1 MAEEKSV
8 SLSEL
13 KEILASQQK
22 MFTEQTA
29 SLIAEMKK
37 PTVLEQQT
45 LDKQAAEILA
55 KNQERKDNAAGMKA
69 KRDADRMTKRTCN
82 HTHPNGSTH
91 CVYVQPTRHDRFG
104 YILCQKNQCI
114 IRPEPAP
121 VNYDGDD
128 IYDTAMFNRLFQ
140 QLPSQELFQ

>member
-91 CVYVQPTRHDRFG
+91 CVYVQPTRQAIAIARIIPVDL
-104 YILCQKNQCI
+104 ILTRI
-114 IRPEPAP
+114 PAGETLMLGR
-121 VNYDGDD
+121 VKLAG
-128 IYDTAMFNRLFQ
+128 
-140 QLPSQELFQ
+140 SS